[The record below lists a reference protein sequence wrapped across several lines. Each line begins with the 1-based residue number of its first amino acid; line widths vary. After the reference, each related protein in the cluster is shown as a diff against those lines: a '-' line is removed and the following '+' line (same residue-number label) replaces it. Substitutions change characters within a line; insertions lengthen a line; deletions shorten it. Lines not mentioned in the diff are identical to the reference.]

1 MSERP
6 PLPSPSEPPPTKE
19 PPPTRERSLAAG
31 IGLAWL
37 VMVGGELLILMSGRL
52 GIIFGGM
59 LVPPLLILVWGI
71 VSLARGDRRLG
82 KGLLLGL
89 ASILA
94 VALLLVAA
102 CFGLMSN
109 LNFH

>member
-1 MSERP
+1 MTP
-6 PLPSPSEPPPTKE
+6 PPSLPPQPSETGDTPPP
-19 PPPTRERSLAAG
+19 RQRSLAAG

-37 VMVGGELLILMSGRL
+37 VMVGGEFLVLVSGRL
-52 GIIFGGM
+52 SIIVGGI
-59 LVPPLLILVWGI
+59 LLPPAAILVWGI
-71 VSLARGDRRLG
+71 VLMLRGDLRLG

-94 VALLLVAA
+94 VTLLLVAA
-102 CFGLMSN
+102 CFGLLSN

>member
-1 MSERP
+1 MTPPPSLPPRP
-6 PLPSPSEPPPTKE
+6 PATDDTPPTG
-19 PPPTRERSLAAG
+19 PRSLAAG

-37 VMVGGELLILMSGRL
+37 VMVGGELLILVSGRL
-52 GIIFGGM
+52 SIIAGGV
-59 LVPPLLILVWGI
+59 LLPPAAILVWGI
-71 VSLARGDRRLG
+71 VLMVRGDRLG

-94 VALLLVAA
+94 VTLLLVAA